1 MKKLFCLSL
10 LLLSA
15 FCIQGQ
21 KANDYLIEGVTFN
34 KVTLNDSFWNPRV
47 EINRTVTIP
56 ASFKKCEET
65 GRILNFEIAAGL
77 KEGKFQTSFPFDDTD
92 PYKIIEGASYSLQ
105 VHPDPVLDHYTDSLI
120 SLIALAQEP
129 DGYLYTTRTIDPAHP
144 HPWSG
149 SERWVNESVL
159 SHELYN
165 SGHLFEAASAHYLAT
180 GKRNL
185 LDVALKNANLLCEVF
200 GPGKRSDAP
209 GHEIVEMGLVRL
221 YRITGEQK
229 YLDLARFFIDCRGK
243 ARNPDKL
250 YSQDHIPVIEQTEA
264 VGHAVRAGY
273 LYSGIA
279 DVAALT
285 GNTEY
290 TGAIDRI
297 WENMVSKKLYLTGGI
312 GAVHDG
318 ERFGSNYELP
328 NLTAYNETCAAIAN
342 VYWNYRM
349 FLLHG
354 DSKYIDVMERSL
366 YNNVAAGVSLDGKLF
381 FYPNPLESDAKFK
394 FNVGSLGRQA
404 WFDCSCCPTNVCRFM
419 SSISGYIYAHAQNNL
434 YVNLFIGSKSK
445 IGLKDGQQVTVTQ
458 ETRYPWEGDILIRI
472 DPDVKSAFNLCV
484 RVPGWAIGRPVP
496 SDLYTYKSPG
506 NAKFTLTVNGKKAD
520 YEMKNGYAVIYRT
533 WEKGDIIKYSLPM
546 EIHRVLANKQ
556 VEDDRNKIAL
566 ERGPLVYC
574 IEGTDNNSLDDLII
588 NDHVKLSVNF
598 EPGLLHGIQVIHA
611 KFPAKSG
618 TRTGDIMAIPYYCWD
633 NRGDTS
639 MKVWIS
645 SDTDSKK

>member
-1 MKKLFCLSL
+1 MKKLYCLFVL
-10 LLLSA
+10 LLPALYM
-15 FCIQGQ
+15 QGQ
-21 KANDYLIEGVTFN
+21 KASDYLIEGVTFN
-34 KVTLNDSFWNPRV
+34 KVTMNDSFWNPRV

-56 ASFKKCEET
+56 ASFRKCEET
-65 GRILNFEIAAGL
+65 GRIMNFEIAAGI
-77 KEGKFQTSFPFDDTD
+77 KKGKFQTTFPFDDTD
-92 PYKIIEGASYSLQ
+92 PYKIIEGASFSLQ
-105 VHPDPVLDHYTDSLI
+105 VHPDPVLENYVDSLI
-120 SLIALAQEP
+120 TLIANAQEP

-149 SERWVNESVL
+149 TERWINESVL

-180 GKRNL
+180 GKRNF

-221 YRITGEQK
+221 YRITGEKK
-229 YLDLARFFIDCRGK
+229 YLDLAKFFIDCRGA
-243 ARNPDKL
+243 ARNPDKA
-250 YSQDHIPVIEQTEA
+250 YSQDHIPVIEQNEA

-285 GNTEY
+285 GNIEY
-290 TGAIDRI
+290 TNAIDRI

-318 ERFGSNYELP
+318 ERFGNNYELP

-366 YNNVAAGVSLDGKLF
+366 YNNVASGVSLDGRLF
-381 FYPNPLESDAKFK
+381 FYPNPLESDSKFK

-419 SSISGYIYAHAQNNL
+419 SSIAGYIYAHGQNNL
-434 YVNLFIGSKSK
+434 YVNLFIGSKTQIEMSGGK
-445 IGLKDGQQVTVTQ
+445 QVTVTQ
-458 ETRYPWEGDILIRI
+458 ETRYPWDGNVTIRI
-472 DPDVKSAFNLCV
+472 DPAEKSAFNLCV
-484 RVPGWAIGRPVP
+484 RVPGWVLGRPVP
-496 SDLYTYKSPG
+496 GDLYTYRSAIP
-506 NAKFTLTVNGKKAD
+506 AKFTIGVNGKKVN
-520 YEMKNGYAVIYRT
+520 YEMKNGYAVINRA
-533 WEKGDIIKYSLPM
+533 WEKGDIIEYSLPM
-546 EIHRVLANKQ
+546 EIHQVVANPQ
-556 VEDDRNKIAL
+556 VKDDMNKIAL

-574 IEGTDNNSLDDLII
+574 VEGTDNHSLNDLIFS
-588 NDHVKLSVNF
+588 DDMQLTTNF
-598 EPGLLHGIQVIHA
+598 EPDLLMGIQVIHG
-611 KFPAKSG
+611 KYTGTERSG
-618 TRTGDIMAIPYYCWD
+618 SGVYDFMAIPYYSWD
-633 NRGDTS
+633 NRGDTP
-639 MKVWIS
+639 MKVWI
-645 SDTDSKK
+645 TSK

>member
-1 MKKLFCLSL
+1 MKKIYFLSVL
-10 LLLSA
+10 LLPALYV
-15 FCIQGQ
+15 QGQ
-21 KANDYLIEGVTFN
+21 KANDYLIEGVAFN

-56 ASFKKCEET
+56 ASFRKCEET
-65 GRILNFEIAAGL
+65 GRIMNFEIAAGL
-77 KEGKFQTSFPFDDTD
+77 KEGKFQTTFPFDDTD
-92 PYKIIEGASYSLQ
+92 PYKIIEGASFSLQ
-105 VHPDPVLDHYTDSLI
+105 VHPDPMLDHYVDSLI
-120 SLIALAQEP
+120 TLIARAQEP

-144 HPWSG
+144 HAWSG
-149 SERWVNESVL
+149 NERWINESIL

-180 GKRNL
+180 GKRSL
-185 LDVALKNANLLCEVF
+185 LDVALRNANLLCEVF

-221 YRITGEQK
+221 YRITGEKK
-229 YLDLARFFIDCRGK
+229 YLDLARFFIDCRGA
-243 ARNPDKL
+243 ARNPDKA
-250 YSQDHIPVIEQTEA
+250 YSQDHIPVVEQTEA

-285 GNTEY
+285 GNIEY
-290 TGAIDRI
+290 TNAIDRI

-318 ERFGSNYELP
+318 ERFGNNYELP

-354 DSKYIDVMERSL
+354 ESKYIDVMERSL
-366 YNNVAAGVSLDGKLF
+366 YNNVASGVSLDGKLF
-381 FYPNPLESDAKFK
+381 FYPNPLESDGKYK

-419 SSISGYIYAHAQNNL
+419 SSIAGYIYAHGQDKL
-434 YVNLFIGSKSK
+434 YVNLFIGSKSEIELAGGK
-445 IGLKDGQQVTVTQ
+445 LVTISQ
-458 ETRYPWEGDILIRI
+458 ETRYPWEGDVLIRV
-472 DPDVKSAFNLCV
+472 DPAKESDFDLCV
-484 RVPGWAIGRPVP
+484 RIPGWAIGHPVP
-496 SDLYTYKSPG
+496 SDLYRYKSSS
-506 NAKFTLTVNGKKAD
+506 NAKITIHINGNRVN
-520 YEMKNGYAVIYRT
+520 YEMKSGYAVIRRT
-533 WEKGDIIKYSLPM
+533 WAKGDVIRYSIPM
-546 EIHRVLANKQ
+546 EIHQVEANPL

-574 IEGTDNNSLDDLII
+574 VEGTENLALNDLVIHK
-588 NDHVKLSVNF
+588 DLKLSSDFDRNI
-598 EPGLLHGIQVIHA
+598 LHGIQVIHG
-611 KFPAKSG
+611 KYSETEK
-618 TRTGDIMAIPYYCWD
+618 TGPGIYNFTAIPYYCWD

-639 MKVWIS
+639 MKVWIPV
-645 SDTDSKK
+645 K

>member
-1 MKKLFCLSL
+1 MKRFYYLPVL
-10 LLLSA
+10 LLPALYVH
-15 FCIQGQ
+15 GQ
-21 KANDYLIEGVTFN
+21 KPNDYLIEGVTFN
-34 KVTLNDSFWNPRV
+34 KVTMNDSFWNPRV

-65 GRILNFEIAAGL
+65 GRIMNFEIAAGI
-77 KEGKFQTSFPFDDTD
+77 KKGKFQTTFPFDDTD
-92 PYKIIEGASYSLQ
+92 PYKIIEGASFSLK
-105 VHPDPVLDHYTDSLI
+105 VHPDPVLDHYVDSLI
-120 SLIALAQEP
+120 SLIAKAQEP

-144 HPWSG
+144 HAWSG
-149 SERWVNESVL
+149 TERWVNESVL

-180 GKRNL
+180 GKRNF

-221 YRITGEQK
+221 YRITGEKK
-229 YLDLARFFIDCRGK
+229 YLDLAKFFIDCRGA
-243 ARNPDKL
+243 ARNPDKA

-285 GNTEY
+285 GNIEY
-290 TGAIDRI
+290 RNAIDRI

-318 ERFGSNYELP
+318 ERFGNNYELP

-366 YNNVAAGVSLDGKLF
+366 YNNVASGVSLDGKLF

-419 SSISGYIYAHAQNNL
+419 SSVAGYIYAHGLNDL
-434 YVNLFIGSKSK
+434 YVNLFIGSKT
-445 IGLKDGQQVTVTQ
+445 QVELGEGKMVKVAQ
-458 ETRYPWEGDILIRI
+458 ETRYPWDGNVLIRV
-472 DPDVKSAFNLCV
+472 DPAEEFDFNLCI

-496 SDLYTYKSPG
+496 SDLYTYKSFDEP
-506 NAKFTLTVNGKKAD
+506 KFTISVNGKNFN
-520 YEMKNGYAVIYRT
+520 YEMKNGFAVIHRT
-533 WEKGDIIKYSLPM
+533 WTKGDVIQYSLPM
-546 EIHRVLANKQ
+546 EIHRVLANPQ

-574 IEGTDNNSLDDLII
+574 VEGKDNPSLNDLII
-588 NDHVKLSVNF
+588 ADKMQFTTNF
-598 EPGLLHGIQVIHA
+598 EPDLLNGIQVIHG
-611 KFPAKSG
+611 KYTGSEKSG
-618 TRTGDIMAIPYYCWD
+618 TGVYNFMAIPYYSWD
-633 NRGDTS
+633 NRGDTP

-645 SDTDSKK
+645 SK

>member
-1 MKKLFCLSL
+1 MPVMMKKVLCISA

-15 FCIQGQ
+15 LYIQGQ
-21 KANDYLIEGVTFN
+21 KVNDYLIEGVTFN
-34 KVTLNDSFWNPRV
+34 KVTLKDSFWNPRI

-77 KEGKFQTSFPFDDTD
+77 KQGKFQTSFPFDDTD
-92 PYKIIEGASYSLQ
+92 PYKIIEGASFSLQ
-105 VHPDPVLDHYTDSLI
+105 VHPDPSLDQYLD
-120 SLIALAQEP
+120 SLIALIGKAQEP
-129 DGYLYTTRTIDPAHP
+129 DGYIYTNRTIDPAHP
-144 HPWSG
+144 HPWAG
-149 SERWVNESVL
+149 QERWINESVL

-180 GKRNL
+180 GKRNF
-185 LDVALKNANLLCEVF
+185 LDIALKNANLLCEVF

-221 YRITGEQK
+221 YRITGEKK
-229 YLDLARFFIDCRGK
+229 YLDLARFFIDCRGAAPSPEK
-243 ARNPDKL
+243 VYN
-250 YSQDHIPVIEQTEA
+250 QNNIPVIQQTEA
-264 VGHAVRAGY
+264 MGHAVRAGY

-285 GNTEY
+285 GNEEY
-290 TGAIDRI
+290 TRAIDRI

-318 ERFGSNYELP
+318 ERFGGNYELP

-394 FNVGSLGRQA
+394 FNAGSLGRQA
-404 WFDCSCCPTNVCRFM
+404 WFDCSCCPTNICRFM
-419 SSISGYIYAHAQNNL
+419 SSIAGYVYAHAQNNL
-434 YVNLFIGSKSK
+434 YVNLFIGSKTEIELAGGNK
-445 IGLKDGQQVTVTQ
+445 VTIAQ
-458 ETRYPWEGDILIRI
+458 ETRYPWDGNILIRV
-472 DPDVKSAFNLCV
+472 DPEDESAFNLCV
-484 RVPGWAIGRPVP
+484 RIPGWVTGHPVP
-496 SDLYTYKSPG
+496 SDLYAYKPEITAEFSIR
-506 NAKFTLTVNGKKAD
+506 VNGKKAE
-520 YEMKNGYAVIYRT
+520 YEVKNGYAVIRRT
-533 WEKGDIIKYSLPM
+533 WNRGDVIRYSLPM
-546 EIHRVLANKQ
+546 EIRQVVANSH
-556 VEDDRNKIAL
+556 VEDDRNKVAL

-574 IEGTDNNSLDDLII
+574 LEGTDNPALNNLFFAEGTQLTTS
-588 NDHVKLSVNF
+588 F
-598 EPGLLHGIQVIHA
+598 EPRLLNGIQVIRG
-611 KFPAKSG
+611 KFPLSRKAG
-618 TRTGDIMAIPYYCWD
+618 TGGFTAIPYYCWD
-633 NRGDTS
+633 NRGDTP

-645 SDTDSKK
+645 TK